1 MSTIAT
7 PQTQFPALLSPIKI
21 GPLQLKNR
29 IAMAPMNETLSDG
42 DGRVSEQLVS
52 YFAARAKGGT
62 SLLITG
68 AIMATRLASEFVWG
82 VGGSVPRSRRRRRG

>member
-62 SLLITG
+62 GLLITG

-82 VGGSVPRSRRRRRG
+82 RNPVSLP